1 MKFRLLGAVVA
12 VCSMAW
18 THAQAQTF
26 TNNTPITFSGA
37 APGPA
42 NQYPSA
48 LLVTGVGPVS
58 YMTVKLNVFASGGVN
73 DAGVYLLVSPSGQ
86 AVELGAVAAQ
96 GPTPSTVVSA
106 TFADD
111 AASTITAAINTNGAF
126 RPSPSPIGSYPA
138 PAPPL
143 PYARTL
149 SSTYSGAINGT
160 WTLYTF
166 CAGSPR
172 SMVSS
177 WSLTFNG
184 VRQPQPISTAFS
196 YQGRLLKSG
205 TPVDGTADLLFT
217 LWNHPTSTVA
227 GNLIGGPLTKTNVA
241 VDGGVFTTTLDFG
254 SATDDANGLWL
265 DIDAASPPGSGYVPL
280 TPRQQVLVTPQSARA
295 MVASSSEA
303 LSLRSDARMNDK
315 MVFLRGGTDEN
326 HLLGW
331 FSTDKPFAG
340 LAVDGPVLTGY
351 GGGVLGSKD
360 KAIERIA
367 LRWTNTGRIGI
378 QTTTPQ
384 ARLHILGDS
393 TNDLGF
399 LISAGGP
406 GWGAGLRLENFG
418 VGGRT
423 YGMYSANDGTWQ
435 FVDQNATATRMVIN
449 SAGNVGI
456 GTTNLPQ
463 KLNVNGVIRS
473 TGADF
478 MLAGRGGGQGN
489 NAGNA
494 RAFVDGGWPGGAQGS
509 IDGGGLFINYG
520 NDFGRVVVGS
530 SLVVQGNITA
540 TGTITPS
547 SARLKEHV
555 APMNDALE
563 GLLKLEGV
571 RFDWKADEVA
581 RRGGRA
587 ADLGFVAEDVEKIFP
602 ELVYRDA
609 SGQVIG
615 MDYARLSAVAVQAIK
630 QQQALI
636 RSQRQEL
643 EDLKARL
650 DRLEKLATPAAR

>member
-1 MKFRLLGAVVA
+1 MMRLMTLMLAA
-12 VCSMAW
+12 LALARASAF
-18 THAQAQTF
+18 AQTF
-26 TNNTPITFSGA
+26 TNNTPITFSG
-37 APGPA
+37 PSQGPA

-58 YMTVKLNVFASGGVN
+58 YMTVTLNIFAGGGPS

-86 AVELGAVAAQ
+86 KVELGVVAAQ
-96 GPTPSTVVSA
+96 GPNPSTVLSA

-111 AASTITAAINTNGAF
+111 ATVTLTEPIKVNSVL

-138 PAPPL
+138 PAPPV
-143 PYARTL
+143 PYASTL
-149 SSTYSGAINGT
+149 SSTYSGTINGT

-205 TPVDGTADLLFT
+205 TPVDGTADLRFT
-217 LWNHPTSTVA
+217 LWNHPTSTVT
-227 GNLIGGPLTKTNVA
+227 GNRIGGPLTRTNVA
-241 VDGGVFTTTLDFG
+241 VSGGVFTTTLDFG
-254 SATDDANGLWL
+254 GATDDANGLWL
-265 DIDAASPPGSGYVPL
+265 DIEAASPPGSGYVPL
-280 TPRQQVLVTPQSARA
+280 TPRQQVLVTPQAARA
-295 MVASSSEA
+295 TVATSSETF
-303 LSLRSDARMNDK
+303 SLGGDARMNDK
-315 MVFLRGGTDEN
+315 TVYFRGGTDEN

-331 FSTDKPFAG
+331 FSTAKPFSG
-340 LAVDGPVLTGY
+340 LAVDGPVLTGF

-360 KAIERIA
+360 NGIERIA

-378 QTTTPQ
+378 QTPLPS

-399 LISAGGP
+399 LISASGP
-406 GWGAGLRLENFG
+406 GWGSGLRLENLG

-435 FVDQNATATRMVIN
+435 FVDQTATATRMVIN

-478 MLAGRGGGQGN
+478 MLAGRGGGQAN
-489 NAGNA
+489 NSGQA
-494 RAFVDGGWPGGAQGS
+494 RALVDAGWTGGAFGS

-530 SLVVQGNITA
+530 NLLVQGNINA

-571 RFDWKADEVA
+571 RFDWKADEAA

-602 ELVYRDA
+602 ELVYRDE

-615 MDYARLSAVAVQAIK
+615 MDYSRLSAVAVQAIK

-636 RSQRQEL
+636 RSQRAEID
-643 EDLKARL
+643 ELKARL
-650 DRLEKLATPAAR
+650 DRLEKISTPQDR